1 MPRKP
6 VRVGLD
12 SNVLIALIC
21 DWHVQHVRTLE
32 SYQGWIAQGATPV
45 IALHS
50 MLECYS
56 VLTRIPA
63 PRRLSP
69 TVTKQILEENFARE
83 AVITVVKPE
92 RLWHIIDA
100 LARLDLGGGRIY
112 DALIAHSITQAGA
125 TVLLTWNT
133 RHFLPIAP
141 AGLEI
146 REP

>member
-1 MPRKP
+1 MARRP

-12 SNVLIALIC
+12 SNFLIALIC
-21 DWHVQHVRTLE
+21 DWHVHHVRTLQ

-45 IALHS
+45 IPLHTMS
-50 MLECYS
+50 ECYS

-63 PRRLSP
+63 PRRLIP
-69 TVTKQILEENFARE
+69 AVGKQSLEENFRE
-83 AVITVVKPE
+83 AVIGVVRPE
-92 RLWHIIDA
+92 TLWHIIDSV
-100 LARLDLGGGRIY
+100 ARLGLGGGQIY
-112 DALIAHSITQAGA
+112 DALIAHSAAQAGA

-133 RHFLPIAP
+133 KHFLPISP

>member
-1 MPRKP
+1 MPRRP

-12 SNVLIALIC
+12 SNFLIALISE
-21 DWHVQHVRTLE
+21 WHVHHVRTLQ
-32 SYQGWIAQGATPV
+32 SYQGWIAQGATPI

-69 TVTKQILEENFARE
+69 TVTKQILEENFARD
-83 AVITVVKPE
+83 AVIAVVRPE
-92 RLWHIIDA
+92 TLWHIIDS
-100 LARLDLGGGRIY
+100 LAGLDLGDGQSY
-112 DALIAHSITQAGA
+112 DALIAHSVAQAGA

-133 RHFLPIAP
+133 KHFLSVAP